1 MGVAMAAA
9 VRAAAGGRRDVAP
22 GGPGVGVN
30 DGASRFAAADYDAI
44 EAMAADVATGDE
56 GSRRRL
62 MVALDPMV
70 RGEARRQRQHAV
82 RIGLADDVEAE
93 DLEQEARLELWR
105 LMADYDPVRG
115 PALAFFR
122 MRLRS
127 RLRKHVESLSRRRWP
142 GRRISWEDGGAEA
155 VAEALGAQ
163 MARER
168 AAAEG
173 RDAIRLDLLESMAGL
188 LPRHQRVLAL
198 MHWRQVDQATIA
210 RIMGISEPAV
220 RQLHRR
226 ALEALRTRL
235 GRWHHSA

>member
-1 MGVAMAAA
+1 MGK
-9 VRAAAGGRRDVAP
+9 RCDTAP
-22 GGPGVGVN
+22 RGTGVN
-30 DGASRFAAADYDAI
+30 DKASRFAAADYDAI
-44 EAMAADVATGDE
+44 ESMAASVASGDE
-56 GSRRRL
+56 VARRRL

-70 RGEARRQRQHAV
+70 RGESRRQRQHAV
-82 RIGLADDVEAE
+82 RIGIDDEVEVDDV
-93 DLEQEARLELWR
+93 EQEARLELWR
-105 LMADYDPVRG
+105 LMAEYDPVRG

-122 MRLRS
+122 MRLRA

-168 AAAEG
+168 AAEEG
-173 RDAIRLDLLESMAGL
+173 RDAVRLDLLDAMGDL

-226 ALEALRTRL
+226 ALDALRARL
-235 GRWHHSA
+235 SRWHYSA

>member
-1 MGVAMAAA
+1 MAASMA
-9 VRAAAGGRRDVAP
+9 MEERRNGAP

-30 DGASRFAAADYDAI
+30 DGSGRFAAADYDAI
-44 EAMAADVATGDE
+44 EAMAAQGATGD
-56 GSRRRL
+56 GPARRRL

-82 RIGLADDVEAE
+82 RVGLADEIEAE

-105 LMADYDPVRG
+105 LMGEYDPVRG

-127 RLRKHVESLSRRRWP
+127 RLRKHVESISRRRWP

-168 AAAEG
+168 AASDG
-173 RDAIRLDLLESMAGL
+173 RDAIRLDILEAMSGL

-210 RIMGISEPAV
+210 RMMDISEPAV

-226 ALEALRTRL
+226 ALDALRTRL
-235 GRWHHSA
+235 SRWHHSA

>member
-1 MGVAMAAA
+1 MAAA
-9 VRAAAGGRRDVAP
+9 VDRRRDVAP

-30 DGASRFAAADYDAI
+30 EGSSRFAAADYDAI
-44 EAMAADVATGDE
+44 EEMGARMASGDMVAQ
-56 GSRRRL
+56 RRL

-70 RGEARRQRQHAV
+70 RGEARRQRQHAIQV
-82 RIGLADDVEAE
+82 GLGDEVEVE

-105 LMADYDPVRG
+105 LMEEFDPVRG

-127 RLRKHVESLSRRRWP
+127 RLRKHVEALSRRRWP

-155 VAEALGAQ
+155 VADALGAR

-168 AAAEG
+168 AASEG
-173 RDAIRLDLLESMAGL
+173 RDAVRLDLLDAMAGL

-226 ALEALRTRL
+226 ALDALRTRL
-235 GRWHHSA
+235 SRWHHSA

>member
-1 MGVAMAAA
+1 MAMGK
-9 VRAAAGGRRDVAP
+9 RCDTAP
-22 GGPGVGVN
+22 RGTGVN
-30 DGASRFAAADYDAI
+30 DKASRFAAADYDAI
-44 EAMAADVATGDE
+44 ELMAASVASGDE
-56 GSRRRL
+56 VARRRL

-70 RGEARRQRQHAV
+70 RGESRRQRQHAV
-82 RIGLADDVEAE
+82 RIGIDDEVEVDDV
-93 DLEQEARLELWR
+93 EQEARLELWR
-105 LMADYDPVRG
+105 LMAEYDPVRG

-122 MRLRS
+122 MRLRA

-168 AAAEG
+168 AAEEG
-173 RDAIRLDLLESMAGL
+173 RDAVRLDLLDAMGDL

-210 RIMGISEPAV
+210 RIMGTSEPAV

-226 ALEALRTRL
+226 ALDALRTRL
-235 GRWHHSA
+235 SRWHHSA

>member
-1 MGVAMAAA
+1 
-9 VRAAAGGRRDVAP
+9 
-22 GGPGVGVN
+22 
-30 DGASRFAAADYDAI
+30 
-44 EAMAADVATGDE
+44 
-56 GSRRRL
+56 

-70 RGEARRQRQHAV
+70 RGEARRHRQHAV
-82 RIGLADDVEAE
+82 RVGMADEVEVE
-93 DLEQEARLELWR
+93 DLEQEARLELWC
-105 LMADYDPVRG
+105 LMPEYDPARG

-142 GRRISWEDGGAEA
+142 GRRVSWEAGGAEA

-168 AAAEG
+168 SASES
-173 RDAIRLDLLESMAGL
+173 RDAVRLDLLEAMTGL

-226 ALEALRTRL
+226 ALAALRTRL

>member
-1 MGVAMAAA
+1 MGLAVTVAMAMTT
-9 VRAAAGGRRDVAP
+9 GEGRDVAP
-22 GGPGVGVN
+22 RGTGVGVN
-30 DGASRFAAADYDAI
+30 DRASRFAAADYDAI
-44 EAMAADVATGDE
+44 EAMAASVVTGDE
-56 GSRRRL
+56 VARRRL

-70 RGEARRQRQHAV
+70 RGEARRQRQQAV
-82 RIGLADDVEAE
+82 RVGLDDEVEVD

-105 LMADYDPVRG
+105 LMAEYDPARG

-168 AAAEG
+168 AVAEG
-173 RDAIRLDLLESMAGL
+173 RSATRLDVLEAMGDL
-188 LPRHQRVLAL
+188 LPRHQRVLAF

-210 RIMGISEPAV
+210 RVMGISEPAV

-226 ALEALRTRL
+226 ALDALRTRL
-235 GRWHHSA
+235 SRWHYFA

>member
-1 MGVAMAAA
+1 MAMGK
-9 VRAAAGGRRDVAP
+9 RCDTAP
-22 GGPGVGVN
+22 RGTGVN
-30 DGASRFAAADYDAI
+30 DKASRFAAADYDAF
-44 EAMAADVATGDE
+44 ESMAASVASGDE
-56 GSRRRL
+56 VARRRL

-70 RGEARRQRQHAV
+70 RGESRRQRQHAV
-82 RIGLADDVEAE
+82 RIGIDDELEVDDV
-93 DLEQEARLELWR
+93 EQEARLELWR
-105 LMADYDPVRG
+105 LMAEYDPVRG

-122 MRLRS
+122 MRLRA

-168 AAAEG
+168 AAEEG
-173 RDAIRLDLLESMAGL
+173 RDAVRLDLLDAMGDL

-226 ALEALRTRL
+226 ALDALRARL
-235 GRWHHSA
+235 SRWHYSA

>member
-1 MGVAMAAA
+1 MAMGK
-9 VRAAAGGRRDVAP
+9 RCDTAP
-22 GGPGVGVN
+22 RGTGVN
-30 DGASRFAAADYDAI
+30 DKASRFAAADYDAI
-44 EAMAADVATGDE
+44 ESMAASVASGDE
-56 GSRRRL
+56 VARRRL

-70 RGEARRQRQHAV
+70 RGESRRQRQHAV
-82 RIGLADDVEAE
+82 RIGIDDEVEVDDV
-93 DLEQEARLELWR
+93 EQEARLELWR
-105 LMADYDPVRG
+105 LMAEYDPVRG

-122 MRLRS
+122 MRLRA

-168 AAAEG
+168 AAEEG
-173 RDAIRLDLLESMAGL
+173 RDAVRLDLLDAMGDL

-226 ALEALRTRL
+226 ALDALRARL
-235 GRWHHSA
+235 SRWHYSA